1 MGGPTPSR
9 MGSCRWESYGMSMN
23 PICDDLQAETDDL
36 MVILRGLSADQ
47 WDSPTPADGWSVRDQ
62 ISHLAFFDET
72 GTLAATDADAFAA
85 SAAELMAN
93 RDPGAAGLSRGRAM
107 SGAELLYWFTTVRT
121 QMIATFRVLDPKAR
135 LPWYGP
141 AMAAPSFA
149 TARLMETWAH
159 GQDIA
164 DTFGITR
171 VPTARLKHVAHIG
184 ARARPFAYITNG
196 RAMPEGDVAVV
207 LSAPDGSTWTW
218 NDAAIGVNEVR
229 GNALE
234 FCLVVTQRRN
244 IADTTLVV
252 SGPLAQDW
260 IPIAQAFAGAP
271 GSGREPG
278 QFS

>member
-196 RAMPEGDVAVV
+196 RTMPEGDVAVV

>member
-1 MGGPTPSR
+1 MVCPTSACLGSSR
-9 MGSCRWESYGMSMN
+9 WGSYGMSMN

-36 MVILRGLSADQ
+36 LVILRGLSADQ
-47 WDSPTPADGWSVRDQ
+47 WDTPTPADGWSVRDQ

-93 RDPGAAGLSRGRAM
+93 RDPGAAGLSRGRAL
-107 SGAELLYWFTTVRT
+107 SGAELLDWFITVRT
-121 QMIATFRVLDPKAR
+121 QMIAAFRVLDPKAR

-184 ARARPFAYITNG
+184 ARARPFAYITNS
-196 RAMPEGDVAVV
+196 RAIPEGDVAVV
-207 LSAPDGSTWTW
+207 LTAPDGSTWTW
-218 NDAAIGVNEVR
+218 NDAAIGTNEVR

-244 IADTTLVV
+244 VADTSLVV

>member
-1 MGGPTPSR
+1 
-9 MGSCRWESYGMSMN
+9 MSMN

-36 MVILRGLSADQ
+36 LVILRGLSADQ
-47 WDSPTPADGWSVRDQ
+47 WDTSTPAEGWSVRDQ

-72 GTLAATDADAFAA
+72 GTLAATDADAFAT
-85 SAAELMAN
+85 SATELMAN

-107 SGAELLYWFTTVRT
+107 SGAELLDWFTTVRT
-121 QMIATFRVLDPKAR
+121 HMIAAFRVLDPKAR

-164 DTFGITR
+164 DTFGLART
-171 VPTARLKHVAHIG
+171 PTARLKHVAHIG

-207 LSAPDGSTWTW
+207 LTAPDGSTWTW
-218 NDAAIGVNEVR
+218 NDAAIGINEVR
-229 GNALE
+229 GDALE

-244 IADTTLVV
+244 VADTSLVV

-278 QFS
+278 QFSS

>member
-1 MGGPTPSR
+1 
-9 MGSCRWESYGMSMN
+9 MSMN

-36 MVILRGLSADQ
+36 LLILRGLTPEQ
-47 WDSPTPADGWSVRDQ
+47 WDAPTPADGWNVRDQ

-72 GTLAATDADAFAA
+72 GTLAATDAEAFAS

-93 RDPGAAGLSRGRAM
+93 RDPGAAGLSSGRDM
-107 SGAELLYWFTTVRT
+107 SGAELLDWFATVRT
-121 QMIATFRVLDPKAR
+121 QMIAAFRVLDPKSR

-164 DTFGITR
+164 DTFGLTR
-171 VPTARLKHVAHIG
+171 VPTPRLKHVAHIG

-207 LSAPDGSTWTW
+207 LTSPDGSTWTW
-218 NDAAIGVNEVR
+218 NDAAIGINEVR
-229 GNALE
+229 GDALE
-234 FCLVVTQRRN
+234 FCLVVTQRRHV
-244 IADTTLVV
+244 ADTSLVV
-252 SGPLAQDW
+252 IGPLAQDW

-271 GSGREPG
+271 GGGREPG
-278 QFS
+278 QFAP

>member
-1 MGGPTPSR
+1 V
-9 MGSCRWESYGMSMN
+9 SMD

-36 MVILRGLSADQ
+36 VAILKSLSPGQ
-47 WDSPTPADGWSVRDQ
+47 WDVPTPAENWNVRDQ

-72 GTLAATDADAFAA
+72 GTLAATDPDAFAA
-85 SAAELMAN
+85 STAELMAN
-93 RDPGAAGLSRGRAM
+93 RDPGAAGLSKGRAM
-107 SGAELLYWFTTVRT
+107 TSAELLDWFTTVRT
-121 QMIATFRVLDPKAR
+121 RMIAAFRPLDPKSR

-196 RAMPEGDVAVV
+196 RAVPDGDVAVI
-207 LSAPDGSTWTW
+207 LTAPDGSEWTW
-218 NDAAIGVNEVR
+218 NEQAVGVNEVR
-229 GNALE
+229 GDALE
-234 FCLVVTQRRN
+234 FCLVVTQRRHV
-244 IADTTLVV
+244 ADTGLVV

-278 QFS
+278 QFP